1 MIYNSHQSIIFY
13 VKQLKLT
20 TMAIIKPPF
29 EMTGSISGISF
40 YKRYGSDKVI
50 MRTKGGAKKFTIM
63 NSKKFKKLRPHF
75 PEWAECVIMSR
86 VLCGT
91 MDSVIHL
98 ADFNIS
104 ATMNGLS
111 KKMMAPD
118 KDHPIGQRSIL
129 LSACRYML
137 DDFQLNKIHTFASIL
152 RVTPSWEIKKDTM
165 EATVKIPYIN
175 TDIHLVNPYNYPFFR
190 IITILGI
197 ASDMVFD
204 IEKNEYTSTLAKNNG
219 NINVQRTGW
228 YSTNRVIE
236 PQELCPNFKE
246 PYYLPGRN
254 DFSLVLSIGVE
265 FGKPDQDGQ
274 PMQVKHAGG
283 ARVLGVR

>member
-1 MIYNSHQSIIFY
+1 
-13 VKQLKLT
+13 
-20 TMAIIKPPF
+20 MAIIKPPF

-40 YKRYGSDKVI
+40 YKRYGSDKVY
-50 MRTKGGAKKFTIM
+50 MRTKGGAKKFTIL
-63 NSKKFKKLRPHF
+63 NSPKFKKLRVHF
-75 PEWAECVIMSR
+75 PEWAACIKMSR

-98 ADFNIS
+98 ADFNVS

-118 KDHPIGQRSIL
+118 KDHPIGQRTIQ

-152 RVTPSWEIKKDTM
+152 HVTPSWEIKRETM

-175 TDIHLVNPYNYPFFR
+175 TAIHLVNPFNYPFFR

-197 ASDMVFD
+197 ASDMVF
-204 IEKNEYTSTLAKNNG
+204 EEETKKYTPTLTKKNG
-219 NINVQRTGW
+219 CIDVQRTGW

-236 PQELCPNFKE
+236 PQELNPNFVKLSNLSE
-246 PYYLPGRN
+246 RT
-254 DFSLVLSIGVE
+254 DISLVLSIGVE

-274 PMQVKHAGG
+274 PLQVKRAGG

>member
-1 MIYNSHQSIIFY
+1 
-13 VKQLKLT
+13 
-20 TMAIIKPPF
+20 MAIIKPPF
-29 EMTGSISGISF
+29 EMTGSISGLSF

-98 ADFNIS
+98 ADFNVS

-152 RVTPSWEIKKDTM
+152 RVTPSWEIKKETM

-204 IEKNEYTSTLAKNNG
+204 IEKNEYTSTLANNNG

-265 FGKPDQDGQ
+265 FGKPDQEGQ
-274 PMQVKHAGG
+274 PMQVKRAGG